1 MLYAVIGGFIGF
13 ILGALMLFLWMRA
26 NSRTDAARIA
36 ELESRTVAFDQAISD
51 KVRAESALEQ
61 LTISSKRELEFA
73 EQAAES
79 KAEAAAR
86 AHAAAL
92 DAEKRRA
99 ESELESERGKA
110 AALLEAE
117 KRRAATELNAERN
130 KAATELE
137 AAAAA
142 LDTEK
147 RRAESELESERGKA
161 AALLEAEKRRAATE
175 LEAEKRKSQSELA
188 AVREAQSQLEKVMK
202 ERTENLRQEFK
213 VLSETILKER
223 TENLQTANRE
233 QLSAILSPLREQLAV
248 YKKSMDDVRENGVK
262 LNESLKHQYESMV
275 KMTEKIGTDANNLAN
290 ALKGQSKTQGDWGEM
305 ILETILRNSGLVKG
319 VHYRTQ
325 DTIRD
330 ESGKTLKSASDHIMR
345 PDVIVNYPDGKAV
358 IIDSKVSLTAYT
370 DYVGADDPKK
380 REDALQR
387 HIRSVQAHVD
397 ELVKKDYS
405 AYLRKGDSV
414 DFVVMFIPN
423 DPSYQAALQGDSGL
437 WNRAFEK
444 RILIVNPFNLM
455 TLLYI
460 IKVAWNRMAQERN
473 QQEIIRTAETLLTRV
488 QRFFAAFDDV
498 GRQLESTGKKY
509 EAAVKALS
517 GRQGLLGSAEK
528 LKALGVP
535 AKKDQKY
542 PERFTAPEFSSDPLS
557 VRLIGSDPDA
567 ESGTD
572 DGSALSEGSEGPDL
586 PLPDADDDASGADS
600 ADTND

>member
-1 MLYAVIGGFIGF
+1 MILYAIIGGVAGL
-13 ILGALMLFLWMRA
+13 ILGALIIFLWMRA
-26 NSRTDAARIA
+26 KSRTDAARIA
-36 ELESRTVAFDQAISD
+36 ELESRTAAFDQAVAD

-61 LTISSKRELEFA
+61 LKLSSQRELEFA
-73 EQAAES
+73 ERAAQA
-79 KAEAAAR
+79 KAEAAAQ
-86 AHAAAL
+86 AHEAELEAEQSKSAALL

-99 ESELESERGKA
+99 A
-110 AALLEAE
+110 A
-117 KRRAATELNAERN
+117 
-130 KAATELE
+130 
-137 AAAAA
+137 
-142 LDTEK
+142 
-147 RRAESELESERGKA
+147 
-161 AALLEAEKRRAATE
+161 E
-175 LEAEKRKSQSELA
+175 LEAEKRKAQSELA
-188 AVREAQSQLEKVMK
+188 AVREAQAQLEKVTK

-223 TENLQTANRE
+223 TENLQTANKE
-233 QLSAILSPLREQLAV
+233 QLSAILAPLREQLAV

-330 ESGKTLKSASDHIMR
+330 DAGRTVKSASDHIMR

-358 IIDSKVSLTAYT
+358 VIDSKVSLTAYT
-370 DYVGADDPKK
+370 DYVAADDPKK

-473 QQEIIRTAETLLTRV
+473 QQEIVKTAETLPARV

-535 AKKDQKY
+535 AKKDQKI
-542 PERFTAPEFSSDPLS
+542 PERFTAPEFSSDPLT
-557 VRLIGSDPDA
+557 VRLIGEDA
-567 ESGTD
+567 DS
-572 DGSALSEGSEGPDL
+572 GSEADNADAAADSDEL
-586 PLPDADDDASGADS
+586 ELRLTDADDGATDADTSDLSGA
-600 ADTND
+600 NDQL

>member
-1 MLYAVIGGFIGF
+1 MILYAVIGGIAGL
-13 ILGALMLFLWMRA
+13 ILGALIIFLWMRA
-26 NSRTDAARIA
+26 KTRTDAARIA
-36 ELESRTVAFDQAISD
+36 ELETRTAAFDQAVAD
-51 KVRAESALEQ
+51 KVRAESALDQ
-61 LTISSKRELEFA
+61 LRQSSQRELEFKL
-73 EQAAES
+73 QAAEE
-79 KAEAAAR
+79 KANVAASAHEAELTAVRKQAAAELEAER
-86 AHAAAL
+86 NKSAALLDAERRKAAAEL
-92 DAEKRRA
+92 DAEKRKA
-99 ESELESERGKA
+99 KSELDA
-110 AALLEAE
+110 M
-117 KRRAATELNAERN
+117 
-130 KAATELE
+130 
-137 AAAAA
+137 
-142 LDTEK
+142 
-147 RRAESELESERGKA
+147 
-161 AALLEAEKRRAATE
+161 
-175 LEAEKRKSQSELA
+175 
-188 AVREAQSQLEKVMK
+188 REAQAQLEKVTK
-202 ERTENLRQEFK
+202 ERTDHLRQEFK
-213 VLSETILKER
+213 VLSETVLKER
-223 TENLQTANRE
+223 AESMQSANKE
-233 QLSAILSPLREQLAV
+233 QLSAILAPLREQLAV

-330 ESGKTLKSASDHIMR
+330 EAGKTLKSASDHIMR

-370 DYVGADDPKK
+370 DYVAADDPKK

-473 QQEIIRTAETLLTRV
+473 QQEIVKTAETLLARV

-535 AKKDQKY
+535 AKKDQKI
-542 PERFTAPEFSSDPLS
+542 PERFTAPEFSSDPLT
-557 VRLIGSDPDA
+557 VRLIGEDADAGSEPDDAGTDDASALSDELDLPL
-567 ESGTD
+567 SGTD
-572 DGSALSEGSEGPDL
+572 DV
-586 PLPDADDDASGADS
+586 ADS
-600 ADTND
+600 TDATDEP

>member
-1 MLYAVIGGFIGF
+1 MLLYAAVIGGVVGF
-13 ILGALMLFLWMRA
+13 ILGALILFLWMRA
-26 NSRTDAARIA
+26 RSRTDAARIA
-36 ELESRTVAFDQAISD
+36 ELESRTAAFDQAVAD

-61 LTISSKRELEFA
+61 LKLSSQRELEFA
-73 EQAAES
+73 RHAAQAES
-79 KAEAAAR
+79 DAAAK
-86 AHAAAL
+86 AHEAELASVRNQAAAAL

-99 ESELESERGKA
+99 ASELEAEQSKS
-110 AALLEAE
+110 AALLDAE
-117 KRRAATELNAERN
+117 KRRAAA
-130 KAATELE
+130 
-137 AAAAA
+137 
-142 LDTEK
+142 
-147 RRAESELESERGKA
+147 
-161 AALLEAEKRRAATE
+161 E
-175 LEAEKRKSQSELA
+175 LEAEKCKAQSELA
-188 AVREAQSQLEKVMK
+188 AMREAQAQMEKVTK
-202 ERTENLRQEFK
+202 ERTEHLRQEFK

-233 QLSAILSPLREQLAV
+233 QLGAILAPLREQLAV

-275 KMTEKIGTDANNLAN
+275 RMTEKIGTDANNLAN

-330 ESGKTLKSASDHIMR
+330 DSGKTVKSASDHIMR

-370 DYVGADDPKK
+370 DYVAADDPKK

-437 WNRAFEK
+437 WNRAFEQ

-473 QQEIIRTAETLLTRV
+473 QQEIVKTAETLLARV
-488 QRFFAAFDDV
+488 QRFFAVFDDV

-535 AKKDQKY
+535 AKKDQKI
-542 PERFTAPEFSSDPLS
+542 PERFTAPEFSSDPLTI
-557 VRLIGSDPDA
+557 LISEDA
-567 ESGTD
+567 ESEPDDAGTD
-572 DGSALSEGSEGPDL
+572 DGPALSDELDL
-586 PLPDADDDASGADS
+586 PLSGADDASGDAD
-600 ADTND
+600 ATDEP

>member
-1 MLYAVIGGFIGF
+1 MIEAVIGGLIGF
-13 ILGALMLFLWMRA
+13 LLGAFILFLWMRA
-26 NSRTDAARIA
+26 RSRTDAARIA
-36 ELESRTVAFDQAISD
+36 ELESRTEAFDQAVAG

-61 LTISSKRELEFA
+61 LKISSQRELEFA
-73 EQAAES
+73 KQTAKDNADATEKAHEAALASARSQAAATLE
-79 KAEAAAR
+79 AEREKAAAL
-86 AHAAAL
+86 L

-99 ESELESERGKA
+99 A
-110 AALLEAE
+110 A
-117 KRRAATELNAERN
+117 
-130 KAATELE
+130 
-137 AAAAA
+137 
-142 LDTEK
+142 
-147 RRAESELESERGKA
+147 
-161 AALLEAEKRRAATE
+161 E
-175 LEAEKRKSQSELA
+175 LEAEKRSAQTELA
-188 AVREAQSQLEKVMK
+188 ALREAHAQLEKTMK

-223 TENLQTANRE
+223 TENLQTANKE
-233 QLSAILSPLREQLAV
+233 QLSAILAPLREQLAV
-248 YKKSMDDVRENGVK
+248 YKKSMDDVRDNGVK

-330 ESGKTLKSASDHIMR
+330 ESGRTVRSAADHIMR

-358 IIDSKVSLTAYT
+358 IIDSKVSLTAYA
-370 DYVGADDPKK
+370 DYAGTDDPKK

-437 WNRAFEK
+437 WNRAFEQ

-473 QQEIIRTAETLLTRV
+473 QQEIVRTAETLLARV

-535 AKKDQKY
+535 SKKDQKF
-542 PERFTAPEFSSDPLS
+542 PERFTAPEFSSGPLDILLPGAEDS
-557 VRLIGSDPDA
+557 EDA
-567 ESGTD
+567 GTGSGTD
-572 DGSALSEGSEGPDL
+572 DASALSEELDL
-586 PLPDADDDASGADS
+586 PLSAPGDTPDADDADS
-600 ADTND
+600 NDANDQN

>member
-1 MLYAVIGGFIGF
+1 MIYALIGGFIGF
-13 ILGALMLFLWMRA
+13 LLGAFILFLWMRA
-26 NSRTDAARIA
+26 KSRTDAARIA
-36 ELESRTVAFDQAISD
+36 ELESRTAAFDQAVAD
-51 KVRAESALEQ
+51 KVRAEGALEQ
-61 LTISSKRELEFA
+61 FKLSSQRELEFA
-73 EQAAES
+73 ERAAQAKADAAAQAHEAALTSARNQAA
-79 KAEAAAR
+79 AT
-86 AHAAAL
+86 L

-99 ESELESERGKA
+99 QSELEAERGKA
-110 AALLEAE
+110 AALLDAE
-117 KRRAATELNAERN
+117 KRRAAA
-130 KAATELE
+130 ELE
-137 AAAAA
+137 A
-142 LDTEK
+142 
-147 RRAESELESERGKA
+147 ERGKA
-161 AALLEAEKRRAATE
+161 KSE
-175 LEAEKRKSQSELA
+175 LEAEKRKAQSELA
-188 AVREAQSQLEKVMK
+188 AVRETQAQLEKVTK

-213 VLSETILKER
+213 ALSETILKER

-233 QLSAILSPLREQLAV
+233 QLAAILAPLREQLAV
-248 YKKSMDDVRENGVK
+248 YKKSMDDVRENGVR
-262 LNESLKHQYESMV
+262 LNENLKQQYESMV
-275 KMTEKIGTDANNLAN
+275 RMTEKIGTDANNLAN

-319 VHYRTQ
+319 VHYSTQ

-330 ESGKTLKSASDHIMR
+330 ESGRTIRSASDHIMR

-358 IIDSKVSLTAYT
+358 VIDSKVSLKAYT
-370 DYVGADDPKK
+370 DYVAADDPKK

-473 QQEIIRTAETLLTRV
+473 QQEIVKTAETLLARV
-488 QRFFAAFDDV
+488 QRFFAAFDDI

-535 AKKDQKY
+535 AKKDQKF

-557 VRLIGSDPDA
+557 VQLIGEDADA
-567 ESGTD
+567 ESELDGVGTD
-572 DGSALSEGSEGPDL
+572 DASALSDELDL
-586 PLPDADDDASGADS
+586 PLSENDDASGASDE
-600 ADTND
+600 ADPTDATDEP

>member
-1 MLYAVIGGFIGF
+1 MIDAVIGGSIGL
-13 ILGALMLFLWMRA
+13 ILGAFVAFLWMRA
-26 NSRTDAARIA
+26 KSRTDAARIA
-36 ELESRTVAFDQAISD
+36 ELETRTAAFDQAVAD

-61 LTISSKRELEFA
+61 LRLSAQRELEFA
-73 EQAAES
+73 VQTAES
-79 KAEAAAR
+79 KAESAAKAHEAALAAVRNQAAAELESEKRR
-86 AHAAAL
+86 AASELEAERGKSAALL
-92 DAEKRRA
+92 DAEKR
-99 ESELESERGKA
+99 KA
-110 AALLEAE
+110 AA
-117 KRRAATELNAERN
+117 
-130 KAATELE
+130 
-137 AAAAA
+137 
-142 LDTEK
+142 
-147 RRAESELESERGKA
+147 
-161 AALLEAEKRRAATE
+161 E
-175 LEAEKRKSQSELA
+175 LEAEKRKAESELA
-188 AVREAQSQLEKVMK
+188 AMREAQAQMEKVTK
-202 ERTENLRQEFK
+202 ERTEHLRQEFK

-233 QLSAILSPLREQLAV
+233 QLAAILSPLREQLAV

-330 ESGKTLKSASDHIMR
+330 DAGKAVKSASDHIMR

-370 DYVGADDPKK
+370 DYVAADDPKK

-437 WNRAFEK
+437 WHRAFEK

-473 QQEIIRTAETLLTRV
+473 QQEIVKTAENLLARV
-488 QRFFAAFDDV
+488 QRFLVAFDDV
-498 GRQLESTGKKY
+498 GRQLDSTRKKY
-509 EAAVKALS
+509 DAAANAFS
-517 GRQGLLGSAEK
+517 GRLGLVGSAEK

-535 AKKDQKY
+535 SKKDQKI

-557 VRLIGSDPDA
+557 VRLIGGDEDS
-567 ESGTD
+567 
-572 DGSALSEGSEGPDL
+572 GSEPDNADAAEESDELELRL
-586 PLPDADDDASGADS
+586 PGADDDVPEADS
-600 ADTND
+600 PNAND

>member
-1 MLYAVIGGFIGF
+1 MILYAVIGGIAGF
-13 ILGALMLFLWMRA
+13 ILGALILFLWMRA
-26 NSRTDAARIA
+26 NSRADAARIA
-36 ELESRTVAFDQAISD
+36 ELEARTAAFDQAVAD
-51 KVRAESALEQ
+51 KVRAETALEQ
-61 LTISSKRELEFA
+61 LRISAQRELEFVRQTA
-73 EQAAES
+73 QAQADAAAKAHETELASVRSQAA
-79 KAEAAAR
+79 AT
-86 AHAAAL
+86 L

-99 ESELESERGKA
+99 ASELDSEKRRAASELEAEQKKA

-117 KRRAATELNAERN
+117 TKRAAA
-130 KAATELE
+130 
-137 AAAAA
+137 
-142 LDTEK
+142 
-147 RRAESELESERGKA
+147 
-161 AALLEAEKRRAATE
+161 E
-175 LEAEKRKSQSELA
+175 LEAEKRKAESELA
-188 AVREAQSQLEKVMK
+188 AMREAQAQMEKVTK
-202 ERTENLRQEFK
+202 ERTEHLRQEFK

-223 TENLQTANRE
+223 TENLQTANKE

-330 ESGKTLKSASDHIMR
+330 DAGRTVKSASDHIMR

-358 IIDSKVSLTAYT
+358 VIDSKVSLTAYT
-370 DYVGADDPKK
+370 DYVAADDPKK

-473 QQEIIRTAETLLTRV
+473 QQEIVKTAETLLARI

-535 AKKDQKY
+535 AKKDQKI
-542 PERFTAPEFSSDPLS
+542 PERFTAPEFSSDPLT
-557 VRLIGSDPDA
+557 VRLIGEDA
-567 ESGTD
+567 DS
-572 DGSALSEGSEGPDL
+572 GSEAENADAAADSDEL
-586 PLPDADDDASGADS
+586 ELRLTDADDGATDADATDLPGA
-600 ADTND
+600 NDQP

>member
-1 MLYAVIGGFIGF
+1 MILYAVIGGVIGF
-13 ILGALMLFLWMRA
+13 ILGAFILFLWMRA
-26 NSRTDAARIA
+26 KSRTDAGRIA
-36 ELESRTVAFDQAISD
+36 ELEARTAAFDQAVAD

-61 LTISSKRELEFA
+61 LKISSQRELEYAAKAHEA
-73 EQAAES
+73 ELTSARNQAAV
-79 KAEAAAR
+79 
-86 AHAAAL
+86 AL

-99 ESELESERGKA
+99 ASELEAEQQKA
-110 AALLEAE
+110 AALLDAE
-117 KRRAATELNAERN
+117 KC
-130 KAATELE
+130 K
-137 AAAAA
+137 
-142 LDTEK
+142 
-147 RRAESELESERGKA
+147 AESELA
-161 AALLEAEKRRAATE
+161 AM
-175 LEAEKRKSQSELA
+175 
-188 AVREAQSQLEKVMK
+188 REAQAQMEKVTK
-202 ERTENLRQEFK
+202 ERTEHLRQEFK

-223 TENLQTANRE
+223 TENLQTANKE
-233 QLSAILSPLREQLAV
+233 QLAAILSPLREQLAV

-330 ESGKTLKSASDHIMR
+330 DSGKTVKSASDHIMR

-358 IIDSKVSLTAYT
+358 VIDSKVSLTAYT
-370 DYVGADDPKK
+370 DYVAADDPKK

-473 QQEIIRTAETLLTRV
+473 QQEIVKTAETLLARV
-488 QRFFAAFDDV
+488 QRFFAVFDDV

-535 AKKDQKY
+535 AKKDQKI
-542 PERFTAPEFSSDPLS
+542 PERFTAPEFSSDPLT
-557 VRLIGSDPDA
+557 VRLIGEDADTESEPDDA
-567 ESGTD
+567 GTD
-572 DGSALSEGSEGPDL
+572 DAPALSDELDL
-586 PLPDADDDASGADS
+586 PLSGADDASGNAD
-600 ADTND
+600 ATDEP

>member
-1 MLYAVIGGFIGF
+1 
-13 ILGALMLFLWMRA
+13 
-26 NSRTDAARIA
+26 
-36 ELESRTVAFDQAISD
+36 
-51 KVRAESALEQ
+51 
-61 LTISSKRELEFA
+61 
-73 EQAAES
+73 
-79 KAEAAAR
+79 
-86 AHAAAL
+86 
-92 DAEKRRA
+92 
-99 ESELESERGKA
+99 
-110 AALLEAE
+110 
-117 KRRAATELNAERN
+117 
-130 KAATELE
+130 
-137 AAAAA
+137 
-142 LDTEK
+142 
-147 RRAESELESERGKA
+147 
-161 AALLEAEKRRAATE
+161 
-175 LEAEKRKSQSELA
+175 
-188 AVREAQSQLEKVMK
+188 
-202 ERTENLRQEFK
+202 
-213 VLSETILKER
+213 
-223 TENLQTANRE
+223 
-233 QLSAILSPLREQLAV
+233 
-248 YKKSMDDVRENGVK
+248 
-262 LNESLKHQYESMV
+262 
-275 KMTEKIGTDANNLAN
+275 MTEKIGTDANNLAN

-330 ESGKTLKSASDHIMR
+330 DSGKTVKSASDHIMR

-370 DYVGADDPKK
+370 DYVAADDPKK

-437 WNRAFEK
+437 WNRAFEQ

-473 QQEIIRTAETLLTRV
+473 QQEIVKTAETLLARV
-488 QRFFAAFDDV
+488 QRFFAVFDDV

-535 AKKDQKY
+535 AKKDQKI

-557 VRLIGSDPDA
+557 VRLIGEDEESEPDDA
-567 ESGTD
+567 GTD
-572 DGSALSEGSEGPDL
+572 DGPALSDELDL
-586 PLPDADDDASGADS
+586 SLSGADDASGDAD
-600 ADTND
+600 ATDEP

>member
-1 MLYAVIGGFIGF
+1 MIYAVIGGVIGF
-13 ILGALMLFLWMRA
+13 ILGAFILFLWMRA
-26 NSRTDAARIA
+26 KSRTDAARIT
-36 ELESRTVAFDQAISD
+36 ELESRTAAFDQAVAD
-51 KVRAESALEQ
+51 RVRAESALEQ
-61 LTISSKRELEFA
+61 LKLSSQRELEFA
-73 EQAAES
+73 A
-79 KAEAAAR
+79 K
-86 AHAAAL
+86 AHAA
-92 DAEKRRA
+92 
-99 ESELESERGKA
+99 ELASARNQA
-110 AALLEAE
+110 AAELEAE
-117 KRRAATELNAERN
+117 KRRAASSLDAEQS
-130 KAATELE
+130 K
-137 AAAAA
+137 
-142 LDTEK
+142 
-147 RRAESELESERGKA
+147 S
-161 AALLEAEKRRAATE
+161 AALLDAEKRRAAAE
-175 LEAEKRKSQSELA
+175 LEAEKRKAQSELA
-188 AVREAQSQLEKVMK
+188 AVREAQAQLEKVTK

-223 TENLQTANRE
+223 TENLQTANKE
-233 QLSAILSPLREQLAV
+233 QLGAILAPLREQLAV

-330 ESGKTLKSASDHIMR
+330 EAGKTLKSASDHIMR
-345 PDVIVNYPDGKAV
+345 PDVILNYPDGKAV

-370 DYVGADDPKK
+370 DYVAADDPKK

-473 QQEIIRTAETLLTRV
+473 QQEIVKTAETLLARV

-498 GRQLESTGKKY
+498 GRQLESAGKKY

-535 AKKDQKY
+535 AKKDQKM
-542 PERFTAPEFSSDPLS
+542 PERFTAPEFSSEPLTI
-557 VRLIGSDPDA
+557 LISEDA
-567 ESGTD
+567 ESAEPDDAGTD
-572 DGSALSEGSEGPDL
+572 DVSAQSDELDL
-586 PLPDADDDASGADS
+586 PLSGADNDS
-600 ADTND
+600 GDADATNEP

>member
-1 MLYAVIGGFIGF
+1 MILYAVIGGVVGF
-13 ILGALMLFLWMRA
+13 ILGAFILFLWMRA
-26 NSRTDAARIA
+26 KSRTDAARIA
-36 ELESRTVAFDQAISD
+36 ELETRTAAFDQAVAD

-61 LTISSKRELEFA
+61 LKLSSQRELEFA
-73 EQAAES
+73 RHAAQAES
-79 KAEAAAR
+79 DAAAK
-86 AHAAAL
+86 AHEAELASVRNQAAAAL

-99 ESELESERGKA
+99 ASELEAERGKS

-117 KRRAATELNAERN
+117 KR
-130 KAATELE
+130 K
-137 AAAAA
+137 
-142 LDTEK
+142 
-147 RRAESELESERGKA
+147 AESELA
-161 AALLEAEKRRAATE
+161 AM
-175 LEAEKRKSQSELA
+175 
-188 AVREAQSQLEKVMK
+188 REAQAQMEKVTK
-202 ERTENLRQEFK
+202 ERTEHLRQEFK

-223 TENLQTANRE
+223 TENLQTANKE
-233 QLSAILSPLREQLAV
+233 QLAAILSPLREQLAV

-330 ESGKTLKSASDHIMR
+330 DSGKTVKSASDHIMR

-370 DYVGADDPKK
+370 DYVAADDPKK

-437 WNRAFEK
+437 WNRAFEQ

-473 QQEIIRTAETLLTRV
+473 QQEIVKTAETLLARV
-488 QRFFAAFDDV
+488 QRFFTAFDDV

-535 AKKDQKY
+535 AKKDQKL
-542 PERFTAPEFSSDPLS
+542 PERFTAPEFSSEPLTI
-557 VRLIGSDPDA
+557 LISEDA
-567 ESGTD
+567 ESEPDDAGTD
-572 DGSALSEGSEGPDL
+572 DASALSDELDL
-586 PLPDADDDASGADS
+586 PLSGADGV
-600 ADTND
+600 APDTEANDQP

>member
-1 MLYAVIGGFIGF
+1 MILYAVIGGVIGF
-13 ILGALMLFLWMRA
+13 ILGAFILFLWMRA
-26 NSRTDAARIA
+26 KSRTDAARIA
-36 ELESRTVAFDQAISD
+36 ELEARTAAFDQAVAD

-61 LTISSKRELEFA
+61 LKISSQRELEYAAKAHEA
-73 EQAAES
+73 ELTSARNQAAV
-79 KAEAAAR
+79 
-86 AHAAAL
+86 AL

-99 ESELESERGKA
+99 ASELEAEQQKA
-110 AALLEAE
+110 AVLLDAE
-117 KRRAATELNAERN
+117 KR
-130 KAATELE
+130 K
-137 AAAAA
+137 
-142 LDTEK
+142 
-147 RRAESELESERGKA
+147 AESELA
-161 AALLEAEKRRAATE
+161 AM
-175 LEAEKRKSQSELA
+175 
-188 AVREAQSQLEKVMK
+188 REAQAQMEKVTK
-202 ERTENLRQEFK
+202 ERTEHLRQEFK

-223 TENLQTANRE
+223 TENLQTANKE

-330 ESGKTLKSASDHIMR
+330 DSGKTVKSASDHIMR

-358 IIDSKVSLTAYT
+358 VIDSKVSLTAYT
-370 DYVGADDPKK
+370 DYVAADDPKK

-387 HIRSVQAHVD
+387 HIRSVQTHVD

-473 QQEIIRTAETLLTRV
+473 QQEIVKTAETLLARV

-535 AKKDQKY
+535 AKKDQKI
-542 PERFTAPEFSSDPLS
+542 PERFTAPEFSSDPLT
-557 VRLIGSDPDA
+557 VRLIGEDA
-567 ESGTD
+567 ESEPDDAGTDDAPALSDELDLPLSGTD
-572 DGSALSEGSEGPDL
+572 D
-586 PLPDADDDASGADS
+586 ASGNAD
-600 ADTND
+600 ATDEP

>member
-1 MLYAVIGGFIGF
+1 MLYAVIGGVTGF
-13 ILGALMLFLWMRA
+13 ILGALILFLWMRA
-26 NSRTDAARIA
+26 KSRTAAARIA
-36 ELESRTVAFDQAISD
+36 ELEARTAAFDQAVAD

-61 LTISSKRELEFA
+61 LKLSSQRELEFA
-73 EQAAES
+73 QQAAQA
-79 KAEAAAR
+79 KADAAAQ
-86 AHAAAL
+86 AHEAAL

-99 ESELESERGKA
+99 QSELEAEQSKS
-110 AALLEAE
+110 AALLDAE
-117 KRRAATELNAERN
+117 KRRAAA
-130 KAATELE
+130 
-137 AAAAA
+137 
-142 LDTEK
+142 
-147 RRAESELESERGKA
+147 
-161 AALLEAEKRRAATE
+161 E
-175 LEAEKRKSQSELA
+175 LEAEKRKAQSELA
-188 AVREAQSQLEKVMK
+188 AVREAQTQLEKVTK

-233 QLSAILSPLREQLAV
+233 QLGAILAPLREQLAV

-275 KMTEKIGTDANNLAN
+275 RMTEKIGTDANNLAN

-358 IIDSKVSLTAYT
+358 VIDSKVSLTAYT
-370 DYVGADDPKK
+370 DYVAADDPKK

-473 QQEIIRTAETLLTRV
+473 QQEIVKTAETLLARV

-509 EAAVKALS
+509 EGAVKALS

-535 AKKDQKY
+535 AKKDQKI

-557 VRLIGSDPDA
+557 VRLIGEGA
-567 ESGTD
+567 ESEPDDAATD
-572 DGSALSEGSEGPDL
+572 DSPALSDELDL
-586 PLPDADDDASGADS
+586 PLSGADDASGDAD
-600 ADTND
+600 ATDEP

>member
-1 MLYAVIGGFIGF
+1 MILYAVIGGVAGF
-13 ILGALMLFLWMRA
+13 ILGALILFLWMRA
-26 NSRTDAARIA
+26 KSRTDAARIA
-36 ELESRTVAFDQAISD
+36 ELEARTAAFDQAVAD
-51 KVRAESALEQ
+51 KVRAETALEQ
-61 LTISSKRELEFA
+61 LRNSAQRELEFA
-73 EQAAES
+73 AKAHETELASVRSQAA
-79 KAEAAAR
+79 AT
-86 AHAAAL
+86 L

-99 ESELESERGKA
+99 ASELESEKRRAASELEAEQKKA
-110 AALLEAE
+110 AALLDAE
-117 KRRAATELNAERN
+117 KR
-130 KAATELE
+130 K
-137 AAAAA
+137 
-142 LDTEK
+142 
-147 RRAESELESERGKA
+147 AESELA
-161 AALLEAEKRRAATE
+161 AM
-175 LEAEKRKSQSELA
+175 
-188 AVREAQSQLEKVMK
+188 REAQAQMEKVTK
-202 ERTENLRQEFK
+202 ERTEHLRQEFK

-223 TENLQTANRE
+223 TENLQTANKE
-233 QLSAILSPLREQLAV
+233 QLAAILSPLREQLAV

-330 ESGKTLKSASDHIMR
+330 DAGRTVKSASDHIMR

-370 DYVGADDPKK
+370 DYVAADDPKK

-473 QQEIIRTAETLLTRV
+473 QQEIVKTAETLLARV

-535 AKKDQKY
+535 AKKDQKL
-542 PERFTAPEFSSDPLS
+542 PERFTAPEFSSDPLT
-557 VRLIGSDPDA
+557 VRLICEDADSGSEA
-567 ESGTD
+567 ESADAAADSDELELRLT
-572 DGSALSEGSEGPDL
+572 
-586 PLPDADDDASGADS
+586 DADDGTADADATDLPGA
-600 ADTND
+600 NDQP

>member
-1 MLYAVIGGFIGF
+1 MLEA
-13 ILGALMLFLWMRA
+13 ILGGLAGFLLGSAVVYLWARA
-26 NSRTDAARIA
+26 RTKTDGARIA
-36 ELESRTVAFDQAISD
+36 ELEAKAVRLDEATADM
-51 KVRAESALEQ
+51 VRAESALEAERG
-61 LTISSKRELEFA
+61 KHAVELESAHRQA
-73 EQAAES
+73 ESLLEAERQKAAAVLDAERRQAAASLE
-79 KAEAAAR
+79 AERRKAAAE
-86 AHAAAL
+86 L

-99 ESELESERGKA
+99 
-110 AALLEAE
+110 
-117 KRRAATELNAERN
+117 
-130 KAATELE
+130 
-137 AAAAA
+137 
-142 LDTEK
+142 
-147 RRAESELESERGKA
+147 
-161 AALLEAEKRRAATE
+161 
-175 LEAEKRKSQSELA
+175 QSELA
-188 AVREAQSQLEKVMK
+188 ALREAHAELEKVTK
-202 ERTENLRQEFK
+202 ERTDNLRQEFK

-233 QLSAILSPLREQLAV
+233 QLAAILTPLREQLAV

-275 KMTEKIGTDANNLAN
+275 RMTEKIGTDANNLAN
-290 ALKGQSKTQGDWGEM
+290 ALKGQNKTQGDWGEM

-473 QQEIIRTAETLLTRV
+473 QQEIVKTAETLLARV

-517 GRQGLLGSAEK
+517 GRQGLVGSAEK
-528 LKALGVP
+528 LSALGVP
-535 AKKDQKY
+535 SKKDQKF
-542 PERFTAPEFSSDPLS
+542 PERFSAPEFSSDPLS
-557 VRLIGSDPDA
+557 IRLIGEDADSDAGTEPDI
-567 ESGTD
+567 GTD
-572 DGSALSEGSEGPDL
+572 GAPALSDELDL
-586 PLPDADDDASGADS
+586 PLSGADGADDAPAADS
-600 ADTND
+600 PDTND

>member
-1 MLYAVIGGFIGF
+1 MILYAVIGGVAGF
-13 ILGALMLFLWMRA
+13 ILGALILFLWMRA
-26 NSRTDAARIA
+26 RSRTDAARIA
-36 ELESRTVAFDQAISD
+36 ELEARTAAFDQAVAD
-51 KVRAESALEQ
+51 RVRAETALEQ
-61 LTISSKRELEFA
+61 LKNSAQRELEFA
-73 EQAAES
+73 RQAAQAQADAS
-79 KAEAAAR
+79 AKAHEAELASVRSQAAAT
-86 AHAAAL
+86 L

-99 ESELESERGKA
+99 ASELESE
-110 AALLEAE
+110 
-117 KRRAATELNAERN
+117 KRRAAS
-130 KAATELE
+130 ELE
-137 AAAAA
+137 AEQKKSAA
-142 LDTEK
+142 LLDAEK
-147 RRAESELESERGKA
+147 RKAESELA
-161 AALLEAEKRRAATE
+161 AM
-175 LEAEKRKSQSELA
+175 
-188 AVREAQSQLEKVMK
+188 REAQAQMEKVTK
-202 ERTENLRQEFK
+202 ERTEHLRQEFK

-223 TENLQTANRE
+223 TENLQTANKE
-233 QLSAILSPLREQLAV
+233 QLAAILSPLREQLAV

-330 ESGKTLKSASDHIMR
+330 DAGRTVKSASDHIMR

-370 DYVGADDPKK
+370 DYVAADDPKK

-473 QQEIIRTAETLLTRV
+473 QQEIVKTAETLLARV

-535 AKKDQKY
+535 AKKDQKL
-542 PERFTAPEFSSDPLS
+542 PERFTAPEFSSDPLT
-557 VRLIGSDPDA
+557 VRLIGEDA
-567 ESGTD
+567 DS
-572 DGSALSEGSEGPDL
+572 GSEAENADAAADSDEL
-586 PLPDADDDASGADS
+586 ELRLTDADDGTTDADATDLPGA
-600 ADTND
+600 NDQP

>member
-1 MLYAVIGGFIGF
+1 MILYAVIGGVIGF
-13 ILGALMLFLWMRA
+13 LLGAFILFLWMRA
-26 NSRTDAARIA
+26 KSRTDAARIA
-36 ELESRTVAFDQAISD
+36 ELESRIAAFDQAVAD
-51 KVRAESALEQ
+51 KVRAESMLEQ
-61 LTISSKRELEFA
+61 LKLSSQRELEFSQQAAQAEADVAAKAHEAELTSVRNQAAAELEAEKRRAQSELEA
-73 EQAAES
+73 EQSKSAAL
-79 KAEAAAR
+79 
-86 AHAAAL
+86 L

-99 ESELESERGKA
+99 AAEL
-110 AALLEAE
+110 
-117 KRRAATELNAERN
+117 
-130 KAATELE
+130 
-137 AAAAA
+137 
-142 LDTEK
+142 D
-147 RRAESELESERGKA
+147 
-161 AALLEAEKRRAATE
+161 
-175 LEAEKRKSQSELA
+175 AEKRKAQSELA
-188 AVREAQSQLEKVMK
+188 AVREAQAQLEKVTK

-233 QLSAILSPLREQLAV
+233 QLGAILAPLREQLAV

-330 ESGKTLKSASDHIMR
+330 EAGKTLKSASDHIMR

-358 IIDSKVSLTAYT
+358 VIDSKVSLTAYT
-370 DYVGADDPKK
+370 DYVAADDPKK

-473 QQEIIRTAETLLTRV
+473 QQEIVKTAETLLARV

-535 AKKDQKY
+535 AKKDQKI
-542 PERFTAPEFSSDPLS
+542 PERFTAPEFSSDPLT
-557 VRLIGSDPDA
+557 VRLIGEDADAGSEPDDAGTDDASALSDELDLPL
-567 ESGTD
+567 SGTD
-572 DGSALSEGSEGPDL
+572 DV
-586 PLPDADDDASGADS
+586 ADS
-600 ADTND
+600 TDATDEP

>member
-1 MLYAVIGGFIGF
+1 MLLYAAVIGGVVGF
-13 ILGALMLFLWMRA
+13 ILGALILFLWMRA
-26 NSRTDAARIA
+26 RSRTDAARIA
-36 ELESRTVAFDQAISD
+36 ELESRTAAFDQAVAD

-61 LTISSKRELEFA
+61 LKLSSQRELEFA
-73 EQAAES
+73 RHAAQAES
-79 KAEAAAR
+79 DAAAK
-86 AHAAAL
+86 AHEAELASVRNQAAAAL

-99 ESELESERGKA
+99 ASELEAEQSKS
-110 AALLEAE
+110 AALLDAE
-117 KRRAATELNAERN
+117 KRRAAA
-130 KAATELE
+130 
-137 AAAAA
+137 
-142 LDTEK
+142 
-147 RRAESELESERGKA
+147 
-161 AALLEAEKRRAATE
+161 E
-175 LEAEKRKSQSELA
+175 LEAEKRKAQSELA
-188 AVREAQSQLEKVMK
+188 AIHEAQAQMEKVTK
-202 ERTENLRQEFK
+202 ERTEHLRQEFK

-233 QLSAILSPLREQLAV
+233 QLGAILAPLREQLAV

-275 KMTEKIGTDANNLAN
+275 RMTEKIGTDANNLAN

-330 ESGKTLKSASDHIMR
+330 DSGKTVKSASDHIMR

-370 DYVGADDPKK
+370 DYVAADDPKK

-473 QQEIIRTAETLLTRV
+473 QQEIVKTAETLLARV
-488 QRFFAAFDDV
+488 QRFFAVFDDV

-535 AKKDQKY
+535 AKKDQKI
-542 PERFTAPEFSSDPLS
+542 PERFTAPEFSSDPLTI
-557 VRLIGSDPDA
+557 LISEDA
-567 ESGTD
+567 ESEPDDAGTD
-572 DGSALSEGSEGPDL
+572 DVPALSDELDL
-586 PLPDADDDASGADS
+586 PLSGADDASGDAD
-600 ADTND
+600 ATDEP

>member
-1 MLYAVIGGFIGF
+1 MFLYAVIGGVIGF
-13 ILGALMLFLWMRA
+13 ILGAFILFLWMRA
-26 NSRTDAARIA
+26 KSRTDAVRIA
-36 ELESRTVAFDQAISD
+36 ELESRTAAFDQAVAD

-61 LTISSKRELEFA
+61 LKLSSQRELEFA
-73 EQAAES
+73 RHAAQAES
-79 KAEAAAR
+79 DAAAK
-86 AHAAAL
+86 AHEAELASVRNQAAAAL

-99 ESELESERGKA
+99 ASELEAEQKKA
-110 AALLEAE
+110 AALLDAE
-117 KRRAATELNAERN
+117 KR
-130 KAATELE
+130 K
-137 AAAAA
+137 
-142 LDTEK
+142 
-147 RRAESELESERGKA
+147 AESELA
-161 AALLEAEKRRAATE
+161 AM
-175 LEAEKRKSQSELA
+175 
-188 AVREAQSQLEKVMK
+188 REAQAQMEKVTK
-202 ERTENLRQEFK
+202 ERTEHLRQEFK

-223 TENLQTANRE
+223 TENLQTANKE
-233 QLSAILSPLREQLAV
+233 QLAALLSPLREQLAV
-248 YKKSMDDVRENGVK
+248 YKKSMDDMRENGVK

-330 ESGKTLKSASDHIMR
+330 DSGKTVKSASDHIMR

-370 DYVGADDPKK
+370 DYVAADDPKK

-437 WNRAFEK
+437 WNRAFEQ

-473 QQEIIRTAETLLTRV
+473 QQEIVKTAETLLARV

-535 AKKDQKY
+535 AKKDQKI
-542 PERFTAPEFSSDPLS
+542 PERFTAPEFSSDPLT
-557 VRLIGSDPDA
+557 VRLIGEDA
-567 ESGTD
+567 ESEPDDAGTD
-572 DGSALSEGSEGPDL
+572 DASALSDELDL
-586 PLPDADDDASGADS
+586 PLSGADDASGDAD
-600 ADTND
+600 ATDEL

>member
-1 MLYAVIGGFIGF
+1 MILYAVIGGVAGF
-13 ILGALMLFLWMRA
+13 ILGALILFLWMRA
-26 NSRTDAARIA
+26 KSRTDAARIA
-36 ELESRTVAFDQAISD
+36 ELEARTAAFDQAVAD
-51 KVRAESALEQ
+51 KVRAETALEQ
-61 LTISSKRELEFA
+61 LKNSAQRELEFA
-73 EQAAES
+73 AKAHEAELASVRSQAA
-79 KAEAAAR
+79 AT
-86 AHAAAL
+86 L

-99 ESELESERGKA
+99 AS
-110 AALLEAE
+110 
-117 KRRAATELNAERN
+117 
-130 KAATELE
+130 
-137 AAAAA
+137 
-142 LDTEK
+142 
-147 RRAESELESERGKA
+147 
-161 AALLEAEKRRAATE
+161 E
-175 LEAEKRKSQSELA
+175 LEAEQKKSAALLDAEKRKTESELA
-188 AVREAQSQLEKVMK
+188 AMREAQAQMEKVTK
-202 ERTENLRQEFK
+202 ERTEHLRQEFK

-223 TENLQTANRE
+223 TENLQTANKE
-233 QLSAILSPLREQLAV
+233 QLAAILSPLREQLAV

-330 ESGKTLKSASDHIMR
+330 DAGRTVKSASDHIMR

-358 IIDSKVSLTAYT
+358 VIDSKVSLTAYT
-370 DYVGADDPKK
+370 DYVAADDPKK

-473 QQEIIRTAETLLTRV
+473 QQEIVKTAETLLARV

-498 GRQLESTGKKY
+498 GRQLESTAKKY

-535 AKKDQKY
+535 AKKDQKI
-542 PERFTAPEFSSDPLS
+542 PERFTAPEFSSDPLT
-557 VRLIGSDPDA
+557 VRLIGEDA
-567 ESGTD
+567 DSGSEA
-572 DGSALSEGSEGPDL
+572 GSADAAADSDELEL
-586 PLPDADDDASGADS
+586 QLPDADDGTAD
-600 ADTND
+600 ADTSDLPGANDQP

>member
-1 MLYAVIGGFIGF
+1 MILYAVIGGVAGF
-13 ILGALMLFLWMRA
+13 ILGALILFLWMRA
-26 NSRTDAARIA
+26 KSRTDAARIA
-36 ELESRTVAFDQAISD
+36 ELEARTAAFDQAVAD

-61 LTISSKRELEFA
+61 LKISSQRELEYAAKAHEA
-73 EQAAES
+73 ELASVRSQAA
-79 KAEAAAR
+79 AT
-86 AHAAAL
+86 L

-99 ESELESERGKA
+99 ASELDSEKRRAASELEAEQKKA
-110 AALLEAE
+110 AALLDAE
-117 KRRAATELNAERN
+117 KR
-130 KAATELE
+130 K
-137 AAAAA
+137 
-142 LDTEK
+142 
-147 RRAESELESERGKA
+147 AESELA
-161 AALLEAEKRRAATE
+161 AM
-175 LEAEKRKSQSELA
+175 
-188 AVREAQSQLEKVMK
+188 REAQAQMEKVTK
-202 ERTENLRQEFK
+202 ERTEHLRQEFK

-223 TENLQTANRE
+223 TENLQTANKE

-330 ESGKTLKSASDHIMR
+330 DAGKTVKSASDHIMR

-370 DYVGADDPKK
+370 DYVAADDPKK

-473 QQEIIRTAETLLTRV
+473 QQEIVKTAETLLARV

-509 EAAVKALS
+509 EAAVKALT

-535 AKKDQKY
+535 AKKDQKI
-542 PERFTAPEFSSDPLS
+542 PERFTAPEFSSDPLT
-557 VRLIGSDPDA
+557 VRLIGEDA
-567 ESGTD
+567 ESEPDDAGTD
-572 DGSALSEGSEGPDL
+572 DAPTLSDELDL
-586 PLPDADDDASGADS
+586 PLSGADDTS
-600 ADTND
+600 GNADATDEL

>member
-1 MLYAVIGGFIGF
+1 MILYAIIGGVAGL
-13 ILGALMLFLWMRA
+13 ILGALIIFLWMRA
-26 NSRTDAARIA
+26 RSRTDAARIA
-36 ELESRTVAFDQAISD
+36 ELETRTAAFDQAVAD
-51 KVRAESALEQ
+51 KVRAESALDQ
-61 LTISSKRELEFA
+61 LRQSSQRELEFKL
-73 EQAAES
+73 QAAEE
-79 KAEAAAR
+79 KANVAAA
-86 AHAAAL
+86 AHEAELTAIRKQAAAEL

-99 ESELESERGKA
+99 AS
-110 AALLEAE
+110 
-117 KRRAATELNAERN
+117 
-130 KAATELE
+130 
-137 AAAAA
+137 
-142 LDTEK
+142 
-147 RRAESELESERGKA
+147 
-161 AALLEAEKRRAATE
+161 E
-175 LEAEKRKSQSELA
+175 LEAEKNKSAALLDAEKQKAAAELDAEKRKAKSELD
-188 AVREAQSQLEKVMK
+188 AVREAQAQLEKVTK
-202 ERTENLRQEFK
+202 ERTDHLRQEFK

-223 TENLQTANRE
+223 AESMQSANRE
-233 QLSAILSPLREQLAV
+233 QLSAILAPLREQLAV

-262 LNESLKHQYESMV
+262 LNESLKHQYDSMV
-275 KMTEKIGTDANNLAN
+275 KMTEKIGTDANNLAA

-330 ESGKTLKSASDHIMR
+330 ESGKAVKSASDHIMR

-370 DYVGADDPKK
+370 DYVATDDPQK

-473 QQEIIRTAETLLTRV
+473 QQEIVKTAESLLARV
-488 QRFFAAFDDV
+488 QRFLGAFDDV
-498 GRQLESTGKKY
+498 GRQLEATGKKY
-509 EAAVKALS
+509 DAAVKAFS
-517 GRQGLLGSAEK
+517 GRQGLVGSAEK

-535 AKKDQKY
+535 SRKDQKF
-542 PERFTAPEFSSDPLS
+542 PERFTAPEFSASPLEIK
-557 VRLIGSDPDA
+557 LIGGEDA
-567 ESGTD
+567 EGSGSDAGTD
-572 DGSALSEGSEGPDL
+572 DASALSDELDL
-586 PLPDADDDASGADS
+586 PLPGDENAGES
-600 ADTND
+600 TEP

>member
-1 MLYAVIGGFIGF
+1 MIFYAVIGGAAGL
-13 ILGALMLFLWMRA
+13 ILGALIVFLWMRA
-26 NSRTDAARIA
+26 GSRTDAARIA
-36 ELESRTVAFDQAISD
+36 ELESRTAALDQAVAD

-61 LTISSKRELEFA
+61 LRQSSQRELEFA
-73 EQAAES
+73 EQAAGE
-79 KAEAAAR
+79 KANVAAA
-86 AHAAAL
+86 AHDAELTAVRKQAAAEL

-99 ESELESERGKA
+99 ASELEAERSKA
-110 AALLEAE
+110 AALLDAE
-117 KRRAATELNAERN
+117 KRRASA
-130 KAATELE
+130 
-137 AAAAA
+137 
-142 LDTEK
+142 
-147 RRAESELESERGKA
+147 
-161 AALLEAEKRRAATE
+161 E
-175 LEAEKRKSQSELA
+175 LEAEKSKAKSELDA
-188 AVREAQSQLEKVMK
+188 LREAHAQLEKVTK
-202 ERTENLRQEFK
+202 ERTDHLRQEFK

-223 TENLQTANRE
+223 AESMQSANRE
-233 QLSAILSPLREQLAV
+233 QLAAILAPLREQLAV

-262 LNESLKHQYESMV
+262 LNESLKHQYDSMV
-275 KMTEKIGTDANNLAN
+275 RMTEKIGTDANNLAA

-330 ESGKTLKSASDHIMR
+330 ESGKVVKSASDHIMR

-358 IIDSKVSLTAYT
+358 VIDSKVSLTAYT
-370 DYVGADDPKK
+370 DYVAADDPQK
-380 REDALQR
+380 REEALQR

-437 WNRAFEK
+437 WHRAFEK

-473 QQEIIRTAETLLTRV
+473 QQEIVRTAENLLARV
-488 QRFFAAFDDV
+488 QRFLGAFDDV
-498 GRQLESTGKKY
+498 GRQLEATGKKY
-509 EAAVKALS
+509 DAAVKAFS
-517 GRQGLLGSAEK
+517 GRQGLVGSAEK

-535 AKKDQKY
+535 SRKDQKF
-542 PERFTAPEFSSDPLS
+542 PERFTAPEFSASPLDI
-557 VRLIGSDPDA
+557 RLIGGENTADD
-567 ESGTD
+567 GTD
-572 DGSALSEGSEGPDL
+572 GDPALSNDELEL
-586 PLPDADDDASGADS
+586 PLSGDNAGDADAS
-600 ADTND
+600 ADANS

>member
-1 MLYAVIGGFIGF
+1 MIYAVIGGFIGF
-13 ILGALMLFLWMRA
+13 ILGAFILFLWMRA
-26 NSRTDAARIA
+26 RSRTDAARIA
-36 ELESRTVAFDQAISD
+36 ELESRTAAFDQAVAD

-61 LTISSKRELEFA
+61 LTLSSRRELEFA
-73 EQAAES
+73 AREAES
-79 KAEAAAR
+79 KAEAAAQ
-86 AHAAAL
+86 AHEAALTAVRNQAAA
-92 DAEKRRA
+92 
-99 ESELESERGKA
+99 
-110 AALLEAE
+110 
-117 KRRAATELNAERN
+117 
-130 KAATELE
+130 
-137 AAAAA
+137 
-142 LDTEK
+142 
-147 RRAESELESERGKA
+147 
-161 AALLEAEKRRAATE
+161 E
-175 LEAEKRKSQSELA
+175 LEAEKRKAAAELEA
-188 AVREAQSQLEKVMK
+188 ERGKSAALLDAEKRKAAAEVNAVREAQAQLEKVTK

-330 ESGKTLKSASDHIMR
+330 ESGKAVRSASDHIMR

-370 DYVGADDPKK
+370 DYVGADDPQK

-473 QQEIIRTAETLLTRV
+473 QQEIVRTAENLLSRI
-488 QRFFAAFDDV
+488 QRFFSAFDEV

-509 EAAVKALS
+509 EAAVKVFS
-517 GRQGLLGSAEK
+517 GRQGLVGSAEK

-535 AKKDQKY
+535 SKKDQKF
-542 PERFTAPEFSSDPLS
+542 PERFSAPEFSSGPLS
-557 VRLIGSDPDA
+557 VHLIGEGMDDADAGTDP
-567 ESGTD
+567 GTD
-572 DGSALSEGSEGPDL
+572 DASVLSDEQEL
-586 PLPDADDDASGADS
+586 PLPGADAEDP
-600 ADTND
+600 ADAYDAKS

>member
-1 MLYAVIGGFIGF
+1 MIYAAIGGCIGF
-13 ILGALMLFLWMRA
+13 ILGAFVVFLWMRA
-26 NSRTDAARIA
+26 KSRTDAARIA
-36 ELESRTVAFDQAISD
+36 ELETRTDAFDQAVAD

-61 LTISSKRELEFA
+61 LRISAQRELEFA
-73 EQAAES
+73 VQTAES
-79 KAEAAAR
+79 KAESAAKAHEAALAAAR
-86 AHAAAL
+86 
-92 DAEKRRA
+92 
-99 ESELESERGKA
+99 
-110 AALLEAE
+110 
-117 KRRAATELNAERN
+117 NQ
-130 KAATELE
+130 
-137 AAAAA
+137 
-142 LDTEK
+142 
-147 RRAESELESERGKA
+147 
-161 AALLEAEKRRAATE
+161 AATE
-175 LEAEKRKSQSELA
+175 LEAEKRRAASELEAERSKSAVLLDAEKRKA
-188 AVREAQSQLEKVMK
+188 AAELEAEKRKAESELTAMREAQEQLEKVTK
-202 ERTENLRQEFK
+202 ERTEHLRQEFK

-223 TENLQTANRE
+223 TENLQTANKE
-233 QLSAILSPLREQLAV
+233 QLAAILSPLREQLAV

-275 KMTEKIGTDANNLAN
+275 RMTEKIGTDANNLAN

-330 ESGKTLKSASDHIMR
+330 DSGKTVKSASDHIMR

-370 DYVGADDPKK
+370 DYVAADDQKK

-437 WNRAFEK
+437 WHRAFEK

-473 QQEIIRTAETLLTRV
+473 QQEIVKTAENLLARV

-528 LKALGVP
+528 LKSLGVP
-535 AKKDQKY
+535 AKKDQKI

-557 VRLIGSDPDA
+557 VRLIGEDA
-567 ESGTD
+567 ESDPEMGKNDADAESDELDLRLPGTD
-572 DGSALSEGSEGPDL
+572 NTT
-586 PLPDADDDASGADS
+586 DADDDAADADPSG
-600 ADTND
+600 TNDEP

>member
-1 MLYAVIGGFIGF
+1 MILYAVIGGITGF
-13 ILGALMLFLWMRA
+13 ILGALILFLWMRA
-26 NSRTDAARIA
+26 KSRTDAARIA
-36 ELESRTVAFDQAISD
+36 ELEARTTAFDQAVAD
-51 KVRAESALEQ
+51 RVRAESTLEQ
-61 LTISSKRELEFA
+61 LKLSSQRELEFA
-73 EQAAES
+73 QQAAQA
-79 KAEAAAR
+79 KADAVAQAHEAELTSAR
-86 AHAAAL
+86 SQAAAAL

-99 ESELESERGKA
+99 QSELEAEQSKS
-110 AALLEAE
+110 AALLDAE
-117 KRRAATELNAERN
+117 KRRAAA
-130 KAATELE
+130 
-137 AAAAA
+137 
-142 LDTEK
+142 
-147 RRAESELESERGKA
+147 
-161 AALLEAEKRRAATE
+161 E
-175 LEAEKRKSQSELA
+175 LEAEKRKAQSELT
-188 AVREAQSQLEKVMK
+188 AVREAQAQLEKVTK

-223 TENLQTANRE
+223 TENLQTANKE
-233 QLSAILSPLREQLAV
+233 QLGAILAPLREQLAV

-275 KMTEKIGTDANNLAN
+275 RMTEKIGTDANNLAN

-330 ESGKTLKSASDHIMR
+330 ESGRTVKSASDHIMR

-370 DYVGADDPKK
+370 DYVAADDPKK

-473 QQEIIRTAETLLTRV
+473 QQEIVKTAETLLARV

-535 AKKDQKY
+535 AKKDQKF

-557 VRLIGSDPDA
+557 VRLIGEDADA
-567 ESGTD
+567 ESEPDDAGTD
-572 DGSALSEGSEGPDL
+572 GASALSDELDL
-586 PLPDADDDASGADS
+586 PLSGADVVS
-600 ADTND
+600 GDADATDEP

>member
-1 MLYAVIGGFIGF
+1 MILYAVIGGVIGF
-13 ILGALMLFLWMRA
+13 LLGAFILFLWMRA
-26 NSRTDAARIA
+26 KSRTDAARIA
-36 ELESRTVAFDQAISD
+36 ELESRIAAFDQAVAD
-51 KVRAESALEQ
+51 KVRAESMLEQ
-61 LTISSKRELEFA
+61 LKLSSQRELEFSQQAAQAEADVAAKAHEAELTSVRNQAAAELEAEKRRAQSELEA
-73 EQAAES
+73 EQSKSAAL
-79 KAEAAAR
+79 
-86 AHAAAL
+86 L

-99 ESELESERGKA
+99 A
-110 AALLEAE
+110 A
-117 KRRAATELNAERN
+117 
-130 KAATELE
+130 
-137 AAAAA
+137 
-142 LDTEK
+142 
-147 RRAESELESERGKA
+147 
-161 AALLEAEKRRAATE
+161 E
-175 LEAEKRKSQSELA
+175 LEAEKSKAQSELA
-188 AVREAQSQLEKVMK
+188 AVREAQAQLEKVTK

-233 QLSAILSPLREQLAV
+233 QLGAILAPLREQLAV

-330 ESGKTLKSASDHIMR
+330 EAGKTLKSASDHIMR

-358 IIDSKVSLTAYT
+358 VIDSKVSLTAYT
-370 DYVGADDPKK
+370 DYVAADDPKK

-473 QQEIIRTAETLLTRV
+473 QQEIVKTAETLLARV

-535 AKKDQKY
+535 AKKDQKI
-542 PERFTAPEFSSDPLS
+542 PERFTAPEFSSDPLT
-557 VRLIGSDPDA
+557 VRLIGEDADAGSEPDDAGTDDASALSDELDLPL
-567 ESGTD
+567 SGTD
-572 DGSALSEGSEGPDL
+572 DV
-586 PLPDADDDASGADS
+586 ADS
-600 ADTND
+600 TDATDEP

>member
-1 MLYAVIGGFIGF
+1 MIIYAVIGGTVGF
-13 ILGALMLFLWMRA
+13 ILGAFLIFLWMRA
-26 NSRTDAARIA
+26 GSRTDAARIA
-36 ELESRTVAFDQAISD
+36 ELEARTAAFDQAVAD

-61 LTISSKRELEFA
+61 LRQASQRELEFTA
-73 EQAAES
+73 QAAEE
-79 KAEAAAR
+79 KANVAAA
-86 AHAAAL
+86 AHEAELTAVRRQAAAEL

-99 ESELESERGKA
+99 QSELEAERSKA
-110 AALLEAE
+110 AALL
-117 KRRAATELNAERN
+117 
-130 KAATELE
+130 
-137 AAAAA
+137 
-142 LDTEK
+142 D
-147 RRAESELESERGKA
+147 
-161 AALLEAEKRRAATE
+161 AEKRRAATE
-175 LEAEKRKSQSELA
+175 LEAEKCKAKSELDA
-188 AVREAQSQLEKVMK
+188 LREAHAQLEKVTK
-202 ERTENLRQEFK
+202 ERTDHLRQEFK

-223 TENLQTANRE
+223 AESMQSANRE
-233 QLSAILSPLREQLAV
+233 QLAAILAPLREQLAV

-262 LNESLKHQYESMV
+262 LNESLKHQYDSMV
-275 KMTEKIGTDANNLAN
+275 KMTEKIGTDANNLAA

-330 ESGKTLKSASDHIMR
+330 ESGKVVKSASDHIMR

-358 IIDSKVSLTAYT
+358 VIDSKVSLTAYT
-370 DYVGADDPKK
+370 DYVAADDPQK
-380 REDALQR
+380 REEALQR

-423 DPSYQAALQGDSGL
+423 DPSYQAALQGDSSL

-473 QQEIIRTAETLLTRV
+473 QQEIVRTAENLLARV
-488 QRFFAAFDDV
+488 QRFLGAFDDV
-498 GRQLESTGKKY
+498 GRQLEATGKKY
-509 EAAVKALS
+509 DAAVKAFS
-517 GRQGLLGSAEK
+517 GRQGLVGSAEK

-535 AKKDQKY
+535 SRKDQKF
-542 PERFTAPEFSSDPLS
+542 PERFTAPEFSASPLDI
-557 VRLIGSDPDA
+557 RLIGGEDTA
-567 ESGTD
+567 ENGTD
-572 DGSALSEGSEGPDL
+572 GDSALSNDELEL
-586 PLPDADDDASGADS
+586 PLSGDDAGDADAS
-600 ADTND
+600 ADANS

>member
-1 MLYAVIGGFIGF
+1 MLLYAAVIGGVVGF
-13 ILGALMLFLWMRA
+13 ILGALILFLWMRA
-26 NSRTDAARIA
+26 RSRTDATRIA
-36 ELESRTVAFDQAISD
+36 ELESRTATFDQAVAD

-61 LTISSKRELEFA
+61 LKLSSQRELEFA
-73 EQAAES
+73 RHAAQAES
-79 KAEAAAR
+79 DAAAK
-86 AHAAAL
+86 AHEAELASVRNQAAAAL

-99 ESELESERGKA
+99 ASELEAEQSKS
-110 AALLEAE
+110 AALLDAE
-117 KRRAATELNAERN
+117 KRRAAA
-130 KAATELE
+130 
-137 AAAAA
+137 
-142 LDTEK
+142 
-147 RRAESELESERGKA
+147 
-161 AALLEAEKRRAATE
+161 E
-175 LEAEKRKSQSELA
+175 LEAEKCKAESELA
-188 AVREAQSQLEKVMK
+188 AMREAQAQMEKVTK
-202 ERTENLRQEFK
+202 ERTEHLRQEFK

-233 QLSAILSPLREQLAV
+233 QLGAILAPLREQLAV

-275 KMTEKIGTDANNLAN
+275 RMTEKIGTDANNLAN

-330 ESGKTLKSASDHIMR
+330 DSGKTVKSASDHIMR

-370 DYVGADDPKK
+370 DYVAADDPKK

-437 WNRAFEK
+437 WNRAFEQ

-473 QQEIIRTAETLLTRV
+473 QQEIVKTAETLLARV
-488 QRFFAAFDDV
+488 QRFFTAFDDV

-535 AKKDQKY
+535 AKKDQKI

-557 VRLIGSDPDA
+557 VRLIGEDEESEPDDA
-567 ESGTD
+567 GTD
-572 DGSALSEGSEGPDL
+572 DGPALSDELDL
-586 PLPDADDDASGADS
+586 PLTASDGGAPDTEA
-600 ADTND
+600 NDQP

>member
-1 MLYAVIGGFIGF
+1 MVLYAIIGGVIGF
-13 ILGALMLFLWMRA
+13 ILGAFILFLWMRA
-26 NSRTDAARIA
+26 KSRTDAARIA
-36 ELESRTVAFDQAISD
+36 ELESRTTAFDQAVAD

-61 LTISSKRELEFA
+61 LKISSQRELEYAAKAHEA
-73 EQAAES
+73 ELASARNQA
-79 KAEAAAR
+79 
-86 AHAAAL
+86 AAAL

-99 ESELESERGKA
+99 ASELEAEQKKA

-117 KRRAATELNAERN
+117 KH
-130 KAATELE
+130 K
-137 AAAAA
+137 
-142 LDTEK
+142 
-147 RRAESELESERGKA
+147 AESELTA
-161 AALLEAEKRRAATE
+161 M
-175 LEAEKRKSQSELA
+175 
-188 AVREAQSQLEKVMK
+188 REAQAQMEKVTK
-202 ERTENLRQEFK
+202 ERTEHLRQEFK

-223 TENLQTANRE
+223 TENLQTANKE
-233 QLSAILSPLREQLAV
+233 QLAAILSPLREQLAV

-330 ESGKTLKSASDHIMR
+330 DSGKTVKSASDHIMR

-370 DYVGADDPKK
+370 DYVAADDPKK

-473 QQEIIRTAETLLTRV
+473 QQEIVKTAETLLARV

-498 GRQLESTGKKY
+498 GRQLESAGKKY

-535 AKKDQKY
+535 AKKDQKI
-542 PERFTAPEFSSDPLS
+542 PERFTAPEFSSDPLT
-557 VRLIGSDPDA
+557 VRLIGEDA
-567 ESGTD
+567 ESDFEAENTD
-572 DGSALSEGSEGPDL
+572 VADSVELDL
-586 PLPDADDDASGADS
+586 PLSGADDASG
-600 ADTND
+600 DTDATDEP

>member
-1 MLYAVIGGFIGF
+1 MILYAIVGGIAGF
-13 ILGALMLFLWMRA
+13 ILGALIIFLWMRA
-26 NSRTDAARIA
+26 KSRTDAARIA
-36 ELESRTVAFDQAISD
+36 ELEARTAAFDQAVAD

-61 LTISSKRELEFA
+61 LKLSSLRELEFA
-73 EQAAES
+73 QQAAQA
-79 KAEAAAR
+79 KADAAAQ
-86 AHAAAL
+86 AHEAAL

-99 ESELESERGKA
+99 A
-110 AALLEAE
+110 A
-117 KRRAATELNAERN
+117 
-130 KAATELE
+130 
-137 AAAAA
+137 
-142 LDTEK
+142 
-147 RRAESELESERGKA
+147 
-161 AALLEAEKRRAATE
+161 E
-175 LEAEKRKSQSELA
+175 LEAEKRKAQSELA
-188 AVREAQSQLEKVMK
+188 AVREAQVQLEKVTK

-223 TENLQTANRE
+223 TENLQTANKE
-233 QLSAILSPLREQLAV
+233 QLGAILAPLREQLAV
-248 YKKSMDDVRENGVK
+248 YKKAMDDVRENGVK

-330 ESGKTLKSASDHIMR
+330 DSGKTVKSASDHIMR

-358 IIDSKVSLTAYT
+358 VIDSKVSLTAYT
-370 DYVGADDPKK
+370 DYVAADDPKK

-473 QQEIIRTAETLLTRV
+473 QQEIVKTAETLLARV

-528 LKALGVP
+528 LKTLGVP
-535 AKKDQKY
+535 AKKDQKI
-542 PERFTAPEFSSDPLS
+542 PERFTAPEFSSDPLT
-557 VRLIGSDPDA
+557 VRLIGEDA
-567 ESGTD
+567 ESEPDDAGTD
-572 DGSALSEGSEGPDL
+572 DAPALSDELEL
-586 PLPDADDDASGADS
+586 PLSGDNDTLDDADAAE
-600 ADTND
+600 TNDQP

>member
-1 MLYAVIGGFIGF
+1 MIYAVFGGLAGF
-13 ILGALMLFLWMRA
+13 VLGALILFLWMRA
-26 NSRTDAARIA
+26 KSRTDAARIA
-36 ELESRTVAFDQAISD
+36 ELEARTAAFDQAVAD
-51 KVRAESALEQ
+51 KVRAETALEQ
-61 LTISSKRELEFA
+61 LRISAQRELEFA
-73 EQAAES
+73 VQTVQA
-79 KAEAAAR
+79 KADAAAK
-86 AHAAAL
+86 AHDAELASVRSQADAAL

-99 ESELESERGKA
+99 A
-110 AALLEAE
+110 A
-117 KRRAATELNAERN
+117 
-130 KAATELE
+130 ELE
-137 AAAAA
+137 AA
-142 LDTEK
+142 K
-147 RRAESELESERGKA
+147 SKA
-161 AALLEAEKRRAATE
+161 
-175 LEAEKRKSQSELA
+175 QSELA
-188 AVREAQSQLEKVMK
+188 AMREAQAQMEKVTK
-202 ERTENLRQEFK
+202 ERTEHLRQEFK

-223 TENLQTANRE
+223 TENLQTANKE
-233 QLSAILSPLREQLAV
+233 QLAAILSPLREQLAV

-330 ESGKTLKSASDHIMR
+330 DAGRTVKSASDHIMR

-370 DYVGADDPKK
+370 DYVAADDPKK

-437 WNRAFEK
+437 WNRAFEQ

-473 QQEIIRTAETLLTRV
+473 QQEIVKTAETLLARV

-535 AKKDQKY
+535 AKKDQKI
-542 PERFTAPEFSSDPLS
+542 PERFTAPEFSADPLTI
-557 VRLIGSDPDA
+557 LISEDA
-567 ESGTD
+567 ESDEPDAGTD
-572 DGSALSEGSEGPDL
+572 DASALSDELDL
-586 PLPDADDDASGADS
+586 PLSGAGDASGD
-600 ADTND
+600 ADTTNEP

>member
-1 MLYAVIGGFIGF
+1 MILYAVIGGVIGF
-13 ILGALMLFLWMRA
+13 ILGAFILFLWMRA
-26 NSRTDAARIA
+26 KSRTDAARIA
-36 ELESRTVAFDQAISD
+36 ELEARTAAFDQAVAD

-61 LTISSKRELEFA
+61 LKISSQRELEYAAKAHEA
-73 EQAAES
+73 ELTSARNQAAV
-79 KAEAAAR
+79 A
-86 AHAAAL
+86 
-92 DAEKRRA
+92 
-99 ESELESERGKA
+99 
-110 AALLEAE
+110 LEAE
-117 KRRAATELNAERN
+117 KRRAAS
-130 KAATELE
+130 ELE
-137 AAAAA
+137 AEQKKSAA
-142 LDTEK
+142 LLDAEK
-147 RRAESELESERGKA
+147 RKAESELA
-161 AALLEAEKRRAATE
+161 AM
-175 LEAEKRKSQSELA
+175 
-188 AVREAQSQLEKVMK
+188 REAQAQMEKVTK
-202 ERTENLRQEFK
+202 ERTEHLRQEFK

-223 TENLQTANRE
+223 TENLQTANKE
-233 QLSAILSPLREQLAV
+233 QLAAILSPLREQLAV

-330 ESGKTLKSASDHIMR
+330 DSGKTVKSASDHIMR

-358 IIDSKVSLTAYT
+358 VIDSKVSLTAYT
-370 DYVGADDPKK
+370 DYVAADDPKK

-387 HIRSVQAHVD
+387 HIRSVQTHVD

-473 QQEIIRTAETLLTRV
+473 QQEIVKTAETLLARV

-535 AKKDQKY
+535 AKKDQKI
-542 PERFTAPEFSSDPLS
+542 PERFTAPEFSSDPLT
-557 VRLIGSDPDA
+557 VRLIGEDA
-567 ESGTD
+567 ESEPDDAGTD
-572 DGSALSEGSEGPDL
+572 DAPALSDELDL
-586 PLPDADDDASGADS
+586 PLSGADDASGDAD
-600 ADTND
+600 ATDEP

>member
-1 MLYAVIGGFIGF
+1 MILYAVIGGVTGF
-13 ILGALMLFLWMRA
+13 ILGAFILFLWMRA
-26 NSRTDAARIA
+26 KSRTDAARIA
-36 ELESRTVAFDQAISD
+36 ELEARTAAFDLAVAD
-51 KVRAESALEQ
+51 RVRAESALEQ
-61 LTISSKRELEFA
+61 FKLSSQRELEFA
-73 EQAAES
+73 QQAAQA
-79 KAEAAAR
+79 KADAVAQAHEAELTSAR
-86 AHAAAL
+86 SQAAAAL

-99 ESELESERGKA
+99 QSELEAEQSKS
-110 AALLEAE
+110 AALLDAE
-117 KRRAATELNAERN
+117 KRRAAA
-130 KAATELE
+130 
-137 AAAAA
+137 
-142 LDTEK
+142 
-147 RRAESELESERGKA
+147 
-161 AALLEAEKRRAATE
+161 E
-175 LEAEKRKSQSELA
+175 LEAEKRKAQSELT
-188 AVREAQSQLEKVMK
+188 AVREAQAQLEKVTN
-202 ERTENLRQEFK
+202 ERTENLRQECK

-223 TENLQTANRE
+223 TENLQTANKE
-233 QLSAILSPLREQLAV
+233 QLAAILAPLREQLAV
-248 YKKSMDDVRENGVK
+248 YKKAMDDVRENGVK

-330 ESGKTLKSASDHIMR
+330 EAGKTLKSASDHIMR

-370 DYVGADDPKK
+370 DYVAADDPKK

-387 HIRSVQAHVD
+387 HTRSVQAHVD
-397 ELVKKDYS
+397 ELVKKDDS

-473 QQEIIRTAETLLTRV
+473 QQEIVKTAETLLARV

-535 AKKDQKY
+535 AKKDQKF

-557 VRLIGSDPDA
+557 VRLIGEDADA
-567 ESGTD
+567 ESEPDVAGTD
-572 DGSALSEGSEGPDL
+572 DASALSDELDL
-586 PLPDADDDASGADS
+586 PLSGADVVS
-600 ADTND
+600 GDADATDEP

>member
-1 MLYAVIGGFIGF
+1 MIYAVIGGAVGF
-13 ILGALMLFLWMRA
+13 ILGALILFLWMRA
-26 NSRTDAARIA
+26 RSRTDAARIA
-36 ELESRTVAFDQAISD
+36 ELESRTAAFDQAVAD

-61 LTISSKRELEFA
+61 LKLSSQRELEFA
-73 EQAAES
+73 QQAAQA
-79 KAEAAAR
+79 KADAAAQAHEAALTAVR
-86 AHAAAL
+86 NQAAASL

-99 ESELESERGKA
+99 QSELESEKSKAKSELDAEKRRAQSELEAERGKS
-110 AALLEAE
+110 AALLDAE
-117 KRRAATELNAERN
+117 KRRAA
-130 KAATELE
+130 
-137 AAAAA
+137 
-142 LDTEK
+142 
-147 RRAESELESERGKA
+147 SE
-161 AALLEAEKRRAATE
+161 LEAEKSKAKTE
-175 LEAEKRKSQSELA
+175 LEAEKRKAQSELA
-188 AVREAQSQLEKVMK
+188 AVREAQAQLEKVTK

-213 VLSETILKER
+213 ILSETILKER
-223 TENLQTANRE
+223 TENLQTANKE
-233 QLSAILSPLREQLAV
+233 QLSAILAPLREQLAV

-275 KMTEKIGTDANNLAN
+275 RMTEKIGTDANNLAN

-330 ESGKTLKSASDHIMR
+330 EAGKTLRSASDHIMR

-358 IIDSKVSLTAYT
+358 IIDSKVSLRAYT
-370 DYVGADDPKK
+370 DYIAADNPKK

-437 WNRAFEK
+437 WNRAFEQ

-473 QQEIIRTAETLLTRV
+473 QQEIVKTAETLLARV

-509 EAAVKALS
+509 ETAVKALS

-535 AKKDQKY
+535 AKKDQKF
-542 PERFTAPEFSSDPLS
+542 PERFTAPEFSSDPLT
-557 VRLIGSDPDA
+557 VLITDGDTDA
-567 ESGTD
+567 ESEPDNGTD
-572 DGSALSEGSEGPDL
+572 DASALSDEPDLRL
-586 PLPDADDDASGADS
+586 PLPGMADDVSAGS
-600 ADTND
+600 ADATDEP

>member
-1 MLYAVIGGFIGF
+1 MILYAVIGGVAGF
-13 ILGALMLFLWMRA
+13 ILGALILFLWMRA
-26 NSRTDAARIA
+26 KSRTDAARIA
-36 ELESRTVAFDQAISD
+36 ELEARTAAFDQAVAD
-51 KVRAESALEQ
+51 KVRAETALEQ
-61 LTISSKRELEFA
+61 IKNSAQRELEFA
-73 EQAAES
+73 RQTAQAQADASAKAHETELASVRSQAA
-79 KAEAAAR
+79 AT
-86 AHAAAL
+86 L

-99 ESELESERGKA
+99 ASELESEKRRAASELEAEQKKS

-117 KRRAATELNAERN
+117 TKRAAA
-130 KAATELE
+130 
-137 AAAAA
+137 
-142 LDTEK
+142 
-147 RRAESELESERGKA
+147 
-161 AALLEAEKRRAATE
+161 E
-175 LEAEKRKSQSELA
+175 LEAEKRKAESELA
-188 AVREAQSQLEKVMK
+188 AMREAQAQMEKVTK
-202 ERTENLRQEFK
+202 ERTEHLRQEFK

-233 QLSAILSPLREQLAV
+233 QLAAILSPLREQLAV

-330 ESGKTLKSASDHIMR
+330 DAGRTVKSASDHIMR

-358 IIDSKVSLTAYT
+358 VIDSKVSLTAYT
-370 DYVGADDPKK
+370 DYVAADDPKK

-473 QQEIIRTAETLLTRV
+473 QQEIVKTAETLLARV

-535 AKKDQKY
+535 AKKDQKI
-542 PERFTAPEFSSDPLS
+542 PERFTAPEFSSDPLT
-557 VRLIGSDPDA
+557 VRLIGEDA
-567 ESGTD
+567 DS
-572 DGSALSEGSEGPDL
+572 GSEEENADAAADSDEL
-586 PLPDADDDASGADS
+586 ELRLTDADDGATDADATDLSGA
-600 ADTND
+600 NDQP

>member
-1 MLYAVIGGFIGF
+1 MILYAVIGGVIGF
-13 ILGALMLFLWMRA
+13 LLGAFILFLWMRA
-26 NSRTDAARIA
+26 KSRTDAARIA
-36 ELESRTVAFDQAISD
+36 ELESRIAAFDQAVAD
-51 KVRAESALEQ
+51 KVRAESMLEQ
-61 LTISSKRELEFA
+61 LKLSSQRELEFSQQAAQAKADAAAKAHEAELTSVRNQAAAELEAEKRRAQSELEA
-73 EQAAES
+73 EQSKSAAL
-79 KAEAAAR
+79 
-86 AHAAAL
+86 L

-99 ESELESERGKA
+99 AAEL
-110 AALLEAE
+110 
-117 KRRAATELNAERN
+117 
-130 KAATELE
+130 
-137 AAAAA
+137 
-142 LDTEK
+142 D
-147 RRAESELESERGKA
+147 
-161 AALLEAEKRRAATE
+161 
-175 LEAEKRKSQSELA
+175 AEKRKAQSELA
-188 AVREAQSQLEKVMK
+188 AVREAQAQLEKVTK

-233 QLSAILSPLREQLAV
+233 QLGAILAPLREQLAV

-330 ESGKTLKSASDHIMR
+330 EAGKTLKSASDHIMR

-358 IIDSKVSLTAYT
+358 VIDSKVSLTAYT
-370 DYVGADDPKK
+370 DYVAADDPKK

-473 QQEIIRTAETLLTRV
+473 QQEIVKTAETLLARV

-535 AKKDQKY
+535 AKKDQKI
-542 PERFTAPEFSSDPLS
+542 PERFTAPEFSSDPLT
-557 VRLIGSDPDA
+557 VRLIGEDADAGSEPDDAGTDDASALSDELDLPL
-567 ESGTD
+567 SGTD
-572 DGSALSEGSEGPDL
+572 DV
-586 PLPDADDDASGADS
+586 ADS
-600 ADTND
+600 TDATDEP

>member
-1 MLYAVIGGFIGF
+1 MILYAIVGGIAGF
-13 ILGALMLFLWMRA
+13 ILGALIIFLWMRA
-26 NSRTDAARIA
+26 KSRTDAARIA
-36 ELESRTVAFDQAISD
+36 ELETRTAAFDQAVAD

-61 LTISSKRELEFA
+61 LKLSSQRELEFA
-73 EQAAES
+73 RHAAQAES
-79 KAEAAAR
+79 DAAAK
-86 AHAAAL
+86 AHEAELASVRNQAAAAL

-99 ESELESERGKA
+99 ASELEAERGKS

-117 KRRAATELNAERN
+117 KR
-130 KAATELE
+130 K
-137 AAAAA
+137 
-142 LDTEK
+142 
-147 RRAESELESERGKA
+147 AESELA
-161 AALLEAEKRRAATE
+161 AM
-175 LEAEKRKSQSELA
+175 
-188 AVREAQSQLEKVMK
+188 REAQAQMEKVTK
-202 ERTENLRQEFK
+202 ERTEHLRQEFK

-223 TENLQTANRE
+223 TENLQTANKE
-233 QLSAILSPLREQLAV
+233 QLAAILSPLREQLAV

-275 KMTEKIGTDANNLAN
+275 KMTEKIGTDANNLAA

-319 VHYRTQ
+319 VHYHTQ

-330 ESGKTLKSASDHIMR
+330 DSGKTVKSASDHIMR

-370 DYVGADDPKK
+370 DYVAADDPKK

-473 QQEIIRTAETLLTRV
+473 QQEIVKTAETLLARV
-488 QRFFAAFDDV
+488 QRFFTEDARTLHRPRILLRAAHDPHKR
-498 GRQLESTGKKY
+498 GRGIRAGQHRNRRRFR
-509 EAAVKALS
+509 AV
-517 GRQGLLGSAEK
+517 R
-528 LKALGVP
+528 
-535 AKKDQKY
+535 
-542 PERFTAPEFSSDPLS
+542 
-557 VRLIGSDPDA
+557 
-567 ESGTD
+567 
-572 DGSALSEGSEGPDL
+572 
-586 PLPDADDDASGADS
+586 
-600 ADTND
+600 